1 MPQIWRTPPVALDEA
16 AVAAAVAALEAGGV
30 VAYPTDT
37 LYALGADAWRRD
49 AVERVFALK
58 GRDPG
63 VAMPLIASDLSQVER
78 SLGRLSPVAHRLAAA
93 FWPGPFTLVVPAPAS
108 LPLEVLGGGSTVA
121 IRVPAHDVARALARG
136 LGRPIVATSANLAGC
151 PATDDPETVLASL
164 GARLDGLV
172 DAGRTVGGPPSTIV
186 DVIGDAPRLVREGA
200 VPWERVVQ
208 SARA

>member
-1 MPQIWRTPPVALDEA
+1 MPQIWRTPPVAPDEA

-93 FWPGPFTLVVPAPAS
+93 FWPGPLTLVVPAPAS
-108 LPLEVLGGGSTVA
+108 LPGGGTGA
-121 IRVPAHDVARALARG
+121 GA
-136 LGRPIVATSANLAGC
+136 VATSGAG
-151 PATDDPETVLASL
+151 
-164 GARLDGLV
+164 GA
-172 DAGRTVGGPPSTIV
+172 P
-186 DVIGDAPRLVREGA
+186 
-200 VPWERVVQ
+200 
-208 SARA
+208 